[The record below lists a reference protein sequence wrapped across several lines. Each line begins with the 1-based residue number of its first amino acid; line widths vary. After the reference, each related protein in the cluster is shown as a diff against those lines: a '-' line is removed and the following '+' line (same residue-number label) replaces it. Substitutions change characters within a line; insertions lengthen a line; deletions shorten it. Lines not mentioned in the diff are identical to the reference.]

1 MSKIPEETPIDDVI
15 ALIGTQ
21 IKEIRREKGLTIQDL
36 SELSGISKG
45 MLSKIENGRTIPSL
59 NTLALVTKS
68 LHIDLS
74 HFFNG
79 IENYSFFRYILKR
92 ENEYQVF
99 EREESQGF
107 LYQFMLSRK
116 VSDLVFE
123 SVILELAPGA
133 NRKKISTDAYEFKY
147 ILEGQVEYHIGEEV
161 VILQK
166 GDSLFFDGR
175 IPHVPLNPFEET
187 VRILVIYLMLPQE
200 KAPSEKS

>member
-1 MSKIPEETPIDDVI
+1 MSKTPEETPIDDVI
-15 ALIGTQ
+15 ALIGTKV
-21 IKEIRREKGLTIQDL
+21 KEIRREKGLTIQDL
-36 SELSGISKG
+36 SQLSGVSKG
-45 MLSKIENGRTIPSL
+45 MLSKIENGRTIPSI

-68 LHIDLS
+68 LNVDLS
-74 HFFNG
+74 LFFNG
-79 IENYSFFRYILKR
+79 IENYSFFRYILRR

-99 EREESQGF
+99 EREASQGF

-133 NRKKISTDAYEFKY
+133 SRKKISTDAFEFKY
-147 ILEGQVEYHIGEEV
+147 ILEGQVEYHIGEDIV
-161 VILQK
+161 VLKK

-187 VRILVIYLMLPQE
+187 VRILVIYLMLPQD
-200 KAPSEKS
+200 KAPADKS